1 MVSCEP
7 EGRRLSLSVL
17 ARVGRGVG
25 SGDGVRDLAEIEDTL
40 CGRID
45 KNLVGQQIHFAA
57 CQRIEDDPPIVD
69 RCD

>member
-1 MVSCEP
+1 MP

-45 KNLVGQQIHFAA
+45 KNLVGQQIHFSAGQ
-57 CQRIEDDPPIVD
+57 CIEDDPPIVD
-69 RCD
+69 RRD